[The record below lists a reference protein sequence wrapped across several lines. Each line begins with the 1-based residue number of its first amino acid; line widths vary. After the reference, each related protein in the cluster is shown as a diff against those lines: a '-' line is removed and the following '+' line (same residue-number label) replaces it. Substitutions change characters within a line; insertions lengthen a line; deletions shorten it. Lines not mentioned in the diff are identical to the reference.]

1 MKVTNINDYV
11 DEVWQKFPELTKDEV
26 KRILVYGWKQIIQ
39 YISAGNDVQIVTN
52 KEFYFFGKIP
62 VGGLKTFINYC
73 YKLQKRIA
81 YMFKRTKSEWDGYY
95 YFALT
100 ENQYK
105 EYLSQNR
112 KTYKIFKN
120 IILYKL
126 LEQLKIK
133 EYNKHYIFRL
143 SEDRTKWM
151 SKYYPEIKTKN
162 AELIEIRDSLNMNDV
177 MTSYNKFKYL
187 Q

>member
-1 MKVTNINDYV
+1 
-11 DEVWQKFPELTKDEV
+11 
-26 KRILVYGWKQIIQ
+26 
-39 YISAGNDVQIVTN
+39 
-52 KEFYFFGKIP
+52 
-62 VGGLKTFINYC
+62 
-73 YKLQKRIA
+73 
-81 YMFKRTKSEWDGYY
+81 MFKRTKSEWDGYY